1 MEVTQDETPNKY
13 GLSKKTNVAIAA
25 ITGITISCNANL
37 VQSIVATIA
46 ILIIGL
52 YCVFVQERIDRI
64 HIHKTK
70 NRIDAEE
77 AHK

>member
-37 VQSIVATIA
+37 VQSIVATTA

-52 YCVFVQERIDRI
+52 YCVFVQERIDRM
-64 HIHKTK
+64 HTHKSK
-70 NRIDAEE
+70 KLIDVEE
-77 AHK
+77 QRK